1 MCKSAPG
8 AGQKDKNQKTLKN
21 KDFCSG
27 QNPDKI
33 RTKPGQKGQKGRS
46 PEFCPYLSE
55 FCPGSL
61 GQIRRWEIRARGFCP
76 FCPGVL

>member
-8 AGQKDKNQKTLKN
+8 AGQKDKIPKTLKN

-33 RTKPGQKGQKGRS
+33 RTKPGQKGQNPKNV
-46 PEFCPYLSE
+46 EK
-55 FCPGSL
+55 
-61 GQIRRWEIRARGFCP
+61 
-76 FCPGVL
+76 